1 MNTVVTTLQ
10 TEQGLTGK
18 ALKSGALKWAAC
30 TFAAVRKDLKA
41 QYPDKTANEF
51 SALVET
57 ERKRRVSCFR
67 AGFDLAIGEARRC
80 LNESAFTL
88 AFNDETGALEKA
100 SFALRATV
108 APKVKAVTELKL
120 TKADKAKIDALML
133 AEVSDFDVMALAVAK
148 PRKVDASRLVKAVTE
163 YAESVAV

>member
-1 MNTVVTTLQ
+1 
-10 TEQGLTGK
+10 
-18 ALKSGALKWAAC
+18 LKWAAC

-41 QYPDKTANEF
+41 QYPDKSGNEF

-57 ERKRRVSCFR
+57 ERKRRVACFR

-100 SFALRATV
+100 SFALRAAV
-108 APKVKAVTELKL
+108 APKVKVETALKL

-133 AEVSDFDVMALAVAK
+133 AEVSDCEVMALAVAK
-148 PRKVDASRLVKAVTE
+148 PRKIDAKRILAAVTE
-163 YAESVAV
+163 YAESVTV